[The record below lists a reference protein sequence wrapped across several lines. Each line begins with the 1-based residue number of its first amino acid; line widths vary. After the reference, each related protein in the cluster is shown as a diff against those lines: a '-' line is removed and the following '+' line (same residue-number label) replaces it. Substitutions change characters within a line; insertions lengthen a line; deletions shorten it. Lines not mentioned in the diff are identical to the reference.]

1 MYAVIMAGGK
11 GERLW
16 PKSTAGKAKH
26 VISLGTKNA
35 MIQETIE
42 RLKEKLPAENIF
54 LVTTKNQVSS
64 LKPYII
70 SLKKENIIL
79 EPVGRDTAPAL
90 CLSAFILKRRFGD
103 VTMVVLPADHII
115 KNTKAFFKDLVFAE
129 KVAESW
135 PSLLTIGIKP
145 KYPSVGYGYIE
156 TGKKF
161 RGYYCVKR
169 FIEKPKKAKA
179 EALYKNK
186 NYLWN
191 SGIFVWKTGSI
202 LNMMKK
208 YMPDLYYS
216 LEDMSRLEGKAGY
229 YIRLE
234 EEYSKLNPISIDYAI
249 MEPASKNKSNK
260 IFCIKAGFDWVDIG
274 SWSSIEEI
282 YDKDEDGNVILS
294 NSSIIDVKDSIIVGD
309 KDHKIGAIGLKDMI
323 IVQTKSGTLV
333 CNKNRAQEV
342 KNLVRTFKAFA
353 EDTSA

>member
-115 KNTKAFFKDLVFAE
+115 KNTKEFFKDLVFAG
-129 KVAESW
+129 KVAESG

-161 RGYYCVKR
+161 KGYYCVKR
-169 FIEKPKKAKA
+169 FIEKPKKIKAK
-179 EALYKNK
+179 ALYKNK

-191 SGIFVWKTGSI
+191 SGIFVWKTSSI

-216 LEDMSRLEGKAGY
+216 LEDTCRFEGKAGY
-229 YIRLE
+229 SIRLE

-309 KDHKIGAIGLKDMI
+309 KGHKIGAIGLKDII

-342 KNLVRTFKAFA
+342 KELVKKFKVFA
-353 EDTSA
+353 AK